1 MINTTEMKKEFL
13 SKLDELE
20 QDIETLK
27 SRIATERERAKSLP
41 DEVDEQTL
49 ERFDEEVVLEE
60 GLKHIRLF

>member
-1 MINTTEMKKEFL
+1 MINTTEMKRAFL
-13 SKLDELE
+13 EKLDELE
-20 QDIETLK
+20 QDTGLLK
-27 SRIATERERAKSLP
+27 TRIATERERAKGLP